1 MKIIVDAFG
10 GDHAPKAVLEGCA
23 MAVAEYGVE
32 ILLTGDRE
40 KIERCAAENQISLE
54 GITIEHAPGIIPVE
68 ADPTDIRK
76 KYADCSLAVG
86 LQRLADHAGDA
97 FVSAGSTGALV
108 VGASLMVGR
117 IKGIKRAA
125 IGTVIPTFQGCYLLL
140 DGGANAECRPEML
153 QQFAVMGSAYM
164 EALRG
169 ISNPRVGLINIGTE
183 PNKGTSLQVESYRL
197 LQNAPIHF
205 IGNVEPRELPGW
217 ACDVAVADGFTGN
230 VVLKLTEGVALSFA
244 GELKRMLKANTFTMF
259 AALLMRKN
267 LQEFKKKMDYTEH
280 GGAPLMGIAQPVIKA
295 HGSSNAKA
303 FKNAIRQAR
312 DYAAGGVIDKI
323 ETALAAIKAR
333 EKMEKSPSE
342 QGAHL

>member
-10 GDHAPKAVLEGCA
+10 GDHAPRAVMEGCA
-23 MAVAEYGVE
+23 MAVAEYGIEV
-32 ILLTGDRE
+32 LLVGDRAR
-40 KIERCAAENQISLE
+40 IEQCAQENGISME
-54 GITIEHAPGIIPVE
+54 GISIEHAPGIMPVE
-68 ADPTDIRK
+68 AEPTDIRK
-76 KYADCSLAVG
+76 KYADSSLAVG
-86 LQRLADHAGDA
+86 LQKLTKQEGDA
-97 FVSAGSTGALV
+97 LVSAGSTGALV

-125 IGTVIPTFQGCYLLL
+125 IGTLIPTFNGAYLLL
-140 DGGANAECRPEML
+140 DSGANAECRPEML

-164 EALRG
+164 QALQG
-169 ISNPRVGLINIGTE
+169 VAAPRVGLINIGSE
-183 PNKGTSLQVESYRL
+183 PNKGTPLQQESYQL
-197 LQNAPIHF
+197 LQNSPIHF

-244 GELKRMLKANTFTMF
+244 GEIKRMLKANTFTMF

-280 GGAPLMGIAQPVIKA
+280 GGAPLMGISRPVIKA

-312 DYAAGGVIDKI
+312 DFAAGDVVGRI
-323 ETALAAIKAR
+323 ETALADIKAH
-333 EKMEKSPSE
+333 EKQQENESARS
-342 QGAHL
+342 